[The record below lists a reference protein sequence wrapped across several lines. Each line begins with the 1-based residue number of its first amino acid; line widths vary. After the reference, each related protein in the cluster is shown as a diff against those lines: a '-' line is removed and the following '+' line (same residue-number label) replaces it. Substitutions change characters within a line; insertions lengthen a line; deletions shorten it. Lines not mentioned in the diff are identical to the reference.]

1 MIALSLCSHFLRVNL
16 HRRHDPEIALYT
28 LVVVIEDIILNHPDQ
43 FFSGMEGVSVVPFTF
58 HDPPETFHRSVV
70 DTVSDSG
77 HALCHSMIN
86 EFLVEN
92 AIRILKSSVTVK
104 YRSCIRIVFYCDIKG
119 IEYEFVVIGVS
130 YHIRHDPSVT

>member
-1 MIALSLCSHFLRVNL
+1 MIALSLCSHFQFMNL
-16 HRRHDPEIALYT
+16 HRCHDPEIALYA

-70 DTVSDSG
+70 DTVSNSG
-77 HALCHSMIN
+77 HALCHSLIY

-92 AIRILKSSVTVK
+92 AIRILESAVAVED
-104 YRSCIRIVFYCDIKG
+104 RFCIRILSYCNIKSVKDQL
-119 IEYEFVVIGVS
+119 VVV
-130 YHIRHDPSVT
+130 